1 MQSKFKPINK
11 KEIDKK
17 LTAIQVSELM
27 AVSVRTVRQWTAQG
41 LLPCY
46 HLSERCKRYSMED
59 VVAFMEESKV
69 A

>member
-1 MQSKFKPINK
+1 MQSKFKQVKNK
-11 KEIDKK
+11 EVVAK
-17 LTAIQVSELM
+17 LTAQQVSELM
-27 AVSVRTVRQWTAQG
+27 AVSVRTIRLWTAQG

>member
-1 MQSKFKPINK
+1 MQSKFKQVNK
-11 KEIDKK
+11 KEIENK
-17 LTAIQVSELM
+17 LTATQVGELM
-27 AVSVRTVRQWTAQG
+27 AVSVRTIRGWTAQG

-59 VVAFMEESKV
+59 VIAFMEESKV